1 MPARLGER
9 QPSSI
14 DGVVQVYYHEGMS
27 RMTKS
32 EVYSWRV
39 SPDLKMRL
47 ESAARDEKTSVGTL
61 LERIAREWLNDHRL
75 NDEEEQRRLRERV
88 MRTVGAASIGL
99 GPYTNERVRQ
109 VITENLERKRRAN
122 QRGAKRPAKGAA

>member
-1 MPARLGER
+1 
-9 QPSSI
+9 
-14 DGVVQVYYHEGMS
+14 
-27 RMTKS
+27 MTKS

-39 SPDLKMRL
+39 SPDLKMKL
-47 ESAARDEKTSVGTL
+47 EVAARDENLSVGSL
-61 LERIAREWLNDHRL
+61 LERIAREWLGEHRW
-75 NDEEEQRRLRERV
+75 NDEEEQQRRLRERV
-88 MRTVGAASIGL
+88 MRTVGTASIGL

>member
-1 MPARLGER
+1 MQLHYVG
-9 QPSSI
+9 
-14 DGVVQVYYHEGMS
+14 D
-27 RMTKS
+27 MTKS

-47 ESAARDEKTSVGTL
+47 EAAAKDEKLSVGSL
-61 LERIAREWLNDHRL
+61 LERIAREWLNGRRL
-75 NDEEEQRRLRERV
+75 SDEDEQRRLRERV
-88 MRTVGAASIGL
+88 MRTVGTASIGL

-122 QRGAKRPAKGAA
+122 QRGAKRSAKGAA